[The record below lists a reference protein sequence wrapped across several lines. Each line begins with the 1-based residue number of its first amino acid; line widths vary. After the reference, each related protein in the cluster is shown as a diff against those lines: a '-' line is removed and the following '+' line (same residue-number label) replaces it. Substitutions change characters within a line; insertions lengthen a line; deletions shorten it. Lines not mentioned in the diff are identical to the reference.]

1 MVFKMSFYRVVCSD
15 LQPWSPMCMYV
26 GLISELQ
33 GAMVDFS

>member
-1 MVFKMSFYRVVCSD
+1 MVCSD

-33 GAMVDFS
+33 GASVVDFS